1 MKQTALVDK
10 SVGGLISALSAYMIW
25 GFTPL
30 YFKTLKQ
37 VPPFEILMHRMVW
50 SFILLLMLVWVFGRT
65 HTLLTTLKNLQAMGI
80 LVGTTLIVGLNWF
93 LFIWAINNNRIL
105 DASLG
110 YFICPLVNVSLGA
123 LILREHLR
131 RLQWAAV
138 MFAAASVFYLT
149 FTLGAFPWV
158 SLTLAFS
165 FGFYGLI
172 RKTAPV
178 EALEGLAI
186 ETMLMFVPAVLY
198 LWWLDGH
205 ADGAFL
211 RVSGHIDLLLMGTA
225 LATAVPL
232 LLFNLG
238 ARRLHL
244 ATIGFLQYIAPS
256 CTFVLAVFI
265 YHEPFSTAKALAF
278 AVIWAALGLYS
289 YDSVSLHYKMVR
301 RMTG

>member
-1 MKQTALVDK
+1 VDK
-10 SVGGLISALSAYMIW
+10 SVGGLISAVSAYLIW
-25 GFTPL
+25 GFTPI
-30 YFKTLKQ
+30 YFKTLQ
-37 VPPFEILMHRMVW
+37 EVPPFEILMHRMIW
-50 SFILLLMLVWVFGRT
+50 SFALLLILVCVFRRT
-65 HTLLTTLKNLQAMGI
+65 HNFLMALKNLHTMGI
-80 LVGTTLIVGLNWF
+80 LLGTTLIVGLNWF
-93 LFIWAINNNRIL
+93 LFIWAINNDRIL

-110 YFICPLVNVSLGA
+110 YFICPLVNVILGA
-123 LILREHLR
+123 LILHEQLR

-138 MFAAASVFYLT
+138 LSAAASVLYLT
-149 FTLGAFPWV
+149 LNLGDFPWV
-158 SLTLAFS
+158 SLTLAIS
-165 FGFYGLI
+165 FGFYALI

-186 ETMLMFVPAVLY
+186 ETLLMFIPAVIY

-205 ADGAFL
+205 AGGAFL

-278 AVIWAALGLYS
+278 VVIWLALGLYS
-289 YDSVSLHYKMVR
+289 YDSVLHYRTVH
-301 RMTG
+301 RMAGKTRTTT

>member
-1 MKQTALVDK
+1 MDK

-25 GFTPL
+25 GFTPI
-30 YFKTLKQ
+30 YFKTLKE

-50 SFILLLMLVWVFGRT
+50 SFILLLMLVWIFRRT
-65 HTLLTTLKNLQAMGI
+65 QTFLTALKNLRTMGI
-80 LVGTTLIVGLNWF
+80 LLGTTLIVGLNWF

-110 YFICPLVNVSLGA
+110 YFICPLVNVILGA
-123 LILREHLR
+123 LILRERLR
-131 RLQWAAV
+131 HLQWAAV
-138 MFAAASVFYLT
+138 LFAAASVFYLT
-149 FTLGAFPWV
+149 LTLGAFPWV

-186 ETMLMFVPAVLY
+186 ETLLMFIPAVLY

-205 ADGAFL
+205 ADGTFL
-211 RVSGHIDLLLMGTA
+211 RVSGHINLLLMGTA

-289 YDSVSLHYKMVR
+289 YDTVIHYRTLHRV
-301 RMTG
+301 TG